1 MHSVVSYGS
10 TAMAFG
16 RFGDTAMSPF
26 NLFWG
31 FFCVWQIHKASTQR
45 SFTFSYPKINQNW
58 FVLSSGASSQVA
70 CTGGSRMECG
80 ILQLG
85 STACPKNVLSPPERL
100 CRRRGF
106 EVGATVGA
114 RCWHVGWQLH
124 SQNLQQAGVLF
135 ILVHVDATQALA
147 PTRGGD

>member
-16 RFGDTAMSPF
+16 WFGDTAMSPF

-58 FVLSSGASSQVA
+58 LVLSSGASSQVA

-80 ILQLG
+80 IPQLG

-106 EVGATVGA
+106 FGCHSGCPLLARGLAVALSEPAAGWCSIYFGA
-114 RCWHVGWQLH
+114 R
-124 SQNLQQAGVLF
+124 
-135 ILVHVDATQALA
+135 
-147 PTRGGD
+147 